1 MLMSTFS
8 QVLSTALTPI
18 TLISGVGIMMM
29 SMTARYNHA
38 TNRIR
43 QLMRERDLVKGRSR
57 EDVDQEIDLIFHR
70 AALLRQ
76 GSLCLAVSAV
86 CTAIQVAITVFQ
98 SFIIDGF
105 EMINGGLLMMSIG
118 CIIAA
123 SLLFAMEIRISLHAL
138 VSSLTTCR
146 PYQTAKAQ
154 TVNLKFVTRRL
165 YRQVNLSGK
174 ASLYRYAS
182 YKNDQIHWL
191 TELMSSL
198 GIF

>member
-138 VSSLTTCR
+138 GLIIDHLPALPISKR
-146 PYQTAKAQ
+146 PNGQ
-154 TVNLKFVTRRL
+154 
-165 YRQVNLSGK
+165 S
-174 ASLYRYAS
+174 
-182 YKNDQIHWL
+182 
-191 TELMSSL
+191 
-198 GIF
+198 

>member
-8 QVLSTALTPI
+8 QVLSSALTPI

-38 TNRIR
+38 TSRIR
-43 QLMRERDLVKGRSR
+43 ELMREYEQTQGPTRHYIEK
-57 EDVDQEIDLIFHR
+57 EIEFIFHR
-70 AALLRQ
+70 AAYLRK

-98 SFIIDGF
+98 SFIVDGF
-105 EMINGGLLMMSIG
+105 EVINCGLLMVSVG

-138 VSSLTTCR
+138 RLIIEHLPRS
-146 PYQTAKAQ
+146 AK
-154 TVNLKFVTRRL
+154 
-165 YRQVNLSGK
+165 
-174 ASLYRYAS
+174 
-182 YKNDQIHWL
+182 H
-191 TELMSSL
+191 
-198 GIF
+198 

>member
-76 GSLCLAVSAV
+76 GSLCLS
-86 CTAIQVAITVFQ
+86 
-98 SFIIDGF
+98 
-105 EMINGGLLMMSIG
+105 
-118 CIIAA
+118 
-123 SLLFAMEIRISLHAL
+123 RISRLHSH
-138 VSSLTTCR
+138 SSGDHGFS
-146 PYQTAKAQ
+146 
-154 TVNLKFVTRRL
+154 KF
-165 YRQVNLSGK
+165 
-174 ASLYRYAS
+174 
-182 YKNDQIHWL
+182 HH
-191 TELMSSL
+191 
-198 GIF
+198 

>member
-43 QLMRERDLVKGRSR
+43 QLMRERDIVNGRSR

-70 AALLRQ
+70 ATLLRK
-76 GSLCLAVSAV
+76 GSLCLAISAV
-86 CTAIQVAITVFQ
+86 CTSIQVAITVFQ
-98 SFIIDGF
+98 SFIIDGL
-105 EMINGGLLMMSIG
+105 EVINEGLLMVSIG

-123 SLLFAMEIRISLHAL
+123 SLLFAMEIRVSLHAI
-138 VSSLTTCR
+138 SLIL
-146 PYQTAKAQ
+146 
-154 TVNLKFVTRRL
+154 NH
-165 YRQVNLSGK
+165 LSPLPNPK
-174 ASLYRYAS
+174 H
-182 YKNDQIHWL
+182 KK
-191 TELMSSL
+191 E
-198 GIF
+198 

>member
-43 QLMRERDLVKGRSR
+43 QLMRERDQAQGRTLK
-57 EDVDQEIDLIFHR
+57 DVDAEIDLIFHR
-70 AALLRQ
+70 ASLLRK

-98 SFIIDGF
+98 SFIIDGL
-105 EMINGGLLMMSIG
+105 EIINGGLLMMSVG

-138 VSSLTTCR
+138 GLIIEHLPPINNKRPSLSSI
-146 PYQTAKAQ
+146 K
-154 TVNLKFVTRRL
+154 K
-165 YRQVNLSGK
+165 
-174 ASLYRYAS
+174 
-182 YKNDQIHWL
+182 
-191 TELMSSL
+191 
-198 GIF
+198 

>member
-38 TNRIR
+38 TSRIR
-43 QLMRERDLVKGRSR
+43 ELMREY
-57 EDVDQEIDLIFHR
+57 EQT
-70 AALLRQ
+70 Q
-76 GSLCLAVSAV
+76 GPTAVSAV

-98 SFIIDGF
+98 SFIVDGF
-105 EMINGGLLMMSIG
+105 EVINCGLLMVSVG

-138 VSSLTTCR
+138 RLIIEHLPR
-146 PYQTAKAQ
+146 AAK
-154 TVNLKFVTRRL
+154 
-165 YRQVNLSGK
+165 
-174 ASLYRYAS
+174 
-182 YKNDQIHWL
+182 H
-191 TELMSSL
+191 
-198 GIF
+198 

>member
-43 QLMRERDLVKGRSR
+43 QLMRERDFVNGRSR

-70 AALLRQ
+70 ATLLRK
-76 GSLCLAVSAV
+76 GSLCLAISAV
-86 CTAIQVAITVFQ
+86 CTSIQVAITVFQ
-98 SFIIDGF
+98 SFIIDGL
-105 EMINGGLLMMSIG
+105 EVINGGLLMVSIG

-123 SLLFAMEIRISLHAL
+123 SLLFAMEIRVSLHAI
-138 VSSLTTCR
+138 SLIL
-146 PYQTAKAQ
+146 
-154 TVNLKFVTRRL
+154 NH
-165 YRQVNLSGK
+165 LSPLPNPK
-174 ASLYRYAS
+174 H
-182 YKNDQIHWL
+182 KK
-191 TELMSSL
+191 E
-198 GIF
+198 

>member
-43 QLMRERDLVKGRSR
+43 QLMRERDFVNGRSR

-70 AALLRQ
+70 ATLLRK
-76 GSLCLAVSAV
+76 GSLCLAISAV
-86 CTAIQVAITVFQ
+86 CTSIQVAITVFQ
-98 SFIIDGF
+98 SFIIDGL
-105 EMINGGLLMMSIG
+105 EVINGGLLMVSIG

-123 SLLFAMEIRISLHAL
+123 SLLFAMEIHVSLHAI
-138 VSSLTTCR
+138 SLIL
-146 PYQTAKAQ
+146 
-154 TVNLKFVTRRL
+154 NH
-165 YRQVNLSGK
+165 LSPLPNPK
-174 ASLYRYAS
+174 HKKEES
-182 YKNDQIHWL
+182 
-191 TELMSSL
+191 
-198 GIF
+198 